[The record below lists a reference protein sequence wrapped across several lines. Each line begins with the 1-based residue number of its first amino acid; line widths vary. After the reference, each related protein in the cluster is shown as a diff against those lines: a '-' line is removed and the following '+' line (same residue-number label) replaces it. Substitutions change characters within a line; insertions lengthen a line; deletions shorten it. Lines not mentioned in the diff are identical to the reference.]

1 VLGGIV
7 RVSGPTGVTS
17 ATPIVNL
24 WQGGAA
30 TRFSITVRVIC
41 YRPLTEG
48 SHKIEVESSGGLASI
63 VEGFRVTDWLK
74 WRINRVLISV

>member
-1 VLGGIV
+1 M
-7 RVSGPTGVTS
+7 SGPTGVTS
-17 ATPIVNL
+17 ANPIVNL

-48 SHKIEVESSGGLASI
+48 SHKIEVDRRRGRGFSINNGGL
-63 VEGFRVTDWLK
+63 
-74 WRINRVLISV
+74 

>member
-1 VLGGIV
+1 
-7 RVSGPTGVTS
+7 VSGPTGVTG

-48 SHKIEVESSGGLASI
+48 SHKIEVERRRG
-63 VEGFRVTDWLK
+63 K
-74 WRINRVLISV
+74 HQ